1 MKSKLIVS
9 ILSVLV
15 LSGVYLAMGYFLRT
29 KGFYHL
35 EAYFIDYKI
44 DQLFRYDFSFFR
56 TFYFTEP
63 ALLFLGSLALSW
75 IPDIQSTY
83 VLNALVMGILGVFL
97 FKSAWERRSGSW
109 ASLIYLLFSPVIWYA
124 GSSGSSFALYLTFY
138 FLFFWLIL
146 GYIRDYSV
154 FHLASLSILLGVFL
168 LLDRSFLKLLILL
181 IPIFF
186 FISFYKAK
194 GIRGNFYAKASII
207 FSNDSQRRKFFT
219 GFFSSIL
226 LVVFIPLSGYGI
238 FHLINEVFGG
248 RVFYYET
255 SLADFWNSYSGK
267 TPLHVSDSL
276 DWKIFSLGNLYFLLL
291 ILCLS
296 APLLYLFF
304 RKGKSTALPMIAFL
318 ALGYVISEAA
328 GEKILNLNL
337 QLLGMLS
344 GAGMAGILFS
354 AKETPS
360 GSFRIVSVL
369 IALVTLILEFLYFN
383 YSVAIHER
391 RFFEAL
397 FHLPV
402 ESAER
407 KSVESINNFLAE
419 KGKTRILAD
428 DAIFFPHLS
437 NLPKEAS
444 WVGHFSP
451 DFQHSL
457 QEPMIYADYLV
468 ITQET
473 HPLHPNDV
481 VAAALDRLE
490 YHGIPL
496 KTKVVYEDDLS
507 MVLEVME

>member
-1 MKSKLIVS
+1 MKSK
-9 ILSVLV
+9 ILLNTLFVLA
-15 LSGVYLAMGYFLRT
+15 LSGIYLSFGYFLRT
-29 KGFYHL
+29 KGYYHL
-35 EAYFIDYKI
+35 EGYFIDYKI
-44 DQLFRYDFSFFR
+44 DQLFRYDISFFR

-63 ALLFLGSLALSW
+63 ALLFLGSLGLSW
-75 IPDIQSTY
+75 IPKIQSTY
-83 VLNALVMGILGVFL
+83 LLNALVMGILGVFL

-146 GYIRDYSV
+146 GYIRSYSV
-154 FHLASLSILLGVFL
+154 FHLASLSILLGAFL

-181 IPIFF
+181 IPVFF

-194 GIRGNFYAKASII
+194 GIHGNFYAKASVI

-226 LVVFIPLSGYGI
+226 LVVFIPLSGFGI
-238 FHLINEVFGG
+238 FHLINEIFGG
-248 RVFYYET
+248 RIFYYET

-267 TPLHVSDSL
+267 TPLHTADSL
-276 DWKIFSLGNLYFLLL
+276 DWKIFSVGNLYFLLL

-296 APLLYLFF
+296 VSLLYLFF

-318 ALGYVISEAA
+318 ALGYVVSEAA

-354 AKETPS
+354 AKEIPS
-360 GSFRIVSVL
+360 AVFKGVSL
-369 IALVTLILEFLYFN
+369 FIALVAIVLEFFYFQFAA
-383 YSVAIHER
+383 SIHER
-391 RFFEAL
+391 RFMEAITQSE
-397 FHLPV
+397 V
-402 ESAER
+402 ESKEL
-407 KSVESINNFLAE
+407 KNIESIHEFLAE

-437 NLPKEAS
+437 QLPPETS
-444 WVGHFSP
+444 WIGHFSP

-457 QEPMIYADYLV
+457 QEPAIYADYLV
-468 ITQET
+468 ISQDT
-473 HPLHPNDV
+473 HPLHLNDI

-490 YHGIPL
+490 FHGIPL
-496 KTKVVYEDDLS
+496 KTKVVFQDELGL
-507 MVLEVME
+507 VLEVLE